1 MQAYTTLYPN
11 QQGNYSAEQLALPLN
26 LKKKINP
33 KDSYWTFEEVMQ
45 EVNFGKYLKHHRG
58 NQGYSRIRMIKAVL
72 FAFMIGERSLRHIEA
87 LCRNDIRFMNIMNFE
102 EPSFMAFQRLISKD
116 LSTDIESIF
125 EEINDILKQK
135 DSINDRVV
143 YIDGTKIEA
152 NANKF
157 SFVWRKTVES
167 TLQKSKERAAKTIE
181 EIEALTNLRYNNDES
196 LRSFVVKTALYCSN
210 IMNVEFV
217 YGRGK
222 HKTPVQRLY
231 DKLKSYTDKIDEC
244 LEKLEIMGTDR
255 NSYSKTDHSATFMHM
270 KYDYYMN
277 TGVFKPGYNIQFGI
291 ADEYIRHIYIS
302 NDRADQ
308 KTLIPF
314 LDSYKDR
321 YGCLPG
327 IVVADAGY
335 GSYDNYMYCLTNKID
350 AYIKYTNYRMEK
362 TAKFKKQQFRREN
375 LFHEE
380 NGKIVCPNGKEFVY
394 KRDTE
399 NRRTIYYSV
408 SQEYECESCE
418 GCSFK
423 KQCTKSKGNRKIR
436 TNVIYEEL
444 KKDAKEKLDSPA
456 GIQLCQQRSI
466 QSEGTFG
473 VVKQDYNYTR
483 IQRRGEHNVENEV
496 YLVAIG
502 YNLMKYHLKKL
513 RKLLS

>member
-1 MQAYTTLYPN
+1 MQAYTTLYPTS
-11 QQGNYSAEQLALPLN
+11 QGNYTAEQLALPLN
-26 LKKKINP
+26 LKKKIDS
-33 KDSYWTFEEVMQ
+33 KDSYWTFEEVTR
-45 EVNFGKYLKHHRG
+45 EVSFGKYLKHHRG

-72 FAFMIGERSLRHIEA
+72 FAYMIGERSLRKIEA

-116 LSTDIESIF
+116 LNTDIERIF
-125 EEINDILKQK
+125 EEINDILKEK
-135 DSINDRVV
+135 DSINDRVI
-143 YIDGTKIEA
+143 YIDGTKMEA

-167 TLQKSKERAAKTIE
+167 SLQKSKERAAKTIK
-181 EIEALTNLRYNNDES
+181 EIESLTHLEYRDDES
-196 LRSFVVKTALYCSN
+196 LRSFVVRTALYCRNTMN
-210 IMNVEFV
+210 IEFV
-217 YGRGK
+217 YGKGQ
-222 HKTPVQRLY
+222 HKTPIQRLY
-231 DKLKSYTDKIDEC
+231 DKLKAYADKIDEC
-244 LEKLEIMGTDR
+244 LEKLEIMGADR

-291 ADEYIRHIYIS
+291 SDEYIRHIYIS

-314 LDSYKDR
+314 LDSYKER
-321 YGCLPG
+321 YGSYPG

-335 GSYDNYMYCLTNKID
+335 GSYDNYMYCLMKQID
-350 AYIKYTNYRMEK
+350 AYIKYTNYRIEK
-362 TAKFKKQQFRREN
+362 TAKFKKQQFRKEN
-375 LFHEE
+375 LLHEE
-380 NGKIVCPNGKEFVY
+380 NGKMVCPNGKEFVY
-394 KRDTE
+394 KDDVE
-399 NRRTIYYSV
+399 NRRTSYYSV

-418 GCSFK
+418 GCPFK
-423 KQCTKSKGNRKIR
+423 KQCTKSSRNRKTSI
-436 TNVIYEEL
+436 NVTYEEL

-456 GIQLCQQRSI
+456 EIQLRQQRSI

-483 IQRRGEHNVENEV
+483 IQRRGEQNVENEV

-502 YNLMKYHLKKL
+502 YNLMKYHQKKL
-513 RKLLS
+513 RKMMS